1 MVKKTVISILFF
13 GAILSCIF
21 AQERKKPNILMI
33 AIDDLKPMLG
43 CYGESKI
50 ITPNIDALAARG
62 TVFLK
67 NYCQQAVC
75 APTRA
80 SLMTGLRP
88 DATRVWDLKTQLRV
102 MIPNVVTMPIFCS
115 TGVCHHRNW

>member
-1 MVKKTVISILFF
+1 MNLSIKLLSNHTILPMLKKCIISILVF
-13 GAILSCIF
+13 GTVQSNVH
-21 AQERKKPNILMI
+21 AQQQKKPNILMI

-43 CYGESKI
+43 CYGESRI

-88 DATRVWDLKTQLRV
+88 DVTRFGTLKHSC
-102 MIPNVVTMPIFCS
+102 VT
-115 TGVCHHRNW
+115 

>member
-1 MVKKTVISILFF
+1 MLFI
-13 GAILSCIF
+13 GLIQPGLY
-21 AQERKKPNILMI
+21 AQQQKKPNILMI

-43 CYGESKI
+43 CYGETRI

-80 SLMTGLRP
+80 S
-88 DATRVWDLKTQLRV
+88 
-102 MIPNVVTMPIFCS
+102 
-115 TGVCHHRNW
+115 